1 MRDEIR
7 FLGTAGARFVMIK
20 QLRSS
25 AGIFLTLRG
34 TNILVDPGPG
44 TLVRFAKSKPRIDP
58 AKLHAIVLTHKHLD
72 HSNDVNVM
80 IEAMT
85 EGGFKRRGTLICPKD
100 AISDEGD
107 AVVLKY
113 CRELIEN
120 IETMGEGKSFFVG
133 NLEINT
139 PKRHVH
145 GVETYGLNIFER
157 EKGSER
163 GERGESGK
171 RSEGVEGERSERR
184 PKVSFVADTL
194 YFEGLER
201 IYNGEVLVMNVA
213 MFRHREGVL
222 HLCVDDAR
230 KILKEAE
237 PKVAILTHFGMTM
250 LRHNPEEIAKRLSDE
265 TGVRVIAARD
275 GMRFD
280 LNTLKVF

>member
-120 IETMGEGKSFFVG
+120 IEIMEEGKSFFVG

-163 GERGESGK
+163 GESGK
-171 RSEGVEGERSERR
+171 RSGGVKGERGERR

-250 LRHNPEEIAKRLSDE
+250 LRNRPDEIAKRLSDE

-280 LNTLKVF
+280 LNALKVF